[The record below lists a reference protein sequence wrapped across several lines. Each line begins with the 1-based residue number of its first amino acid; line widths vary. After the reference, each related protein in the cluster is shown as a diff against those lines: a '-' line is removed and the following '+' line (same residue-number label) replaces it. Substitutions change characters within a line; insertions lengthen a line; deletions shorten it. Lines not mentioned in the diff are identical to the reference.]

1 MRATTFKTRATEHVA
16 QRRRSQ
22 PNCLR
27 SHDTST
33 ELVFGRIAP
42 RTCNRTRGF
51 LVRDNKTTATVS
63 GASVAWTGI
72 GRCRTLQSDEMYKA
86 TPSDTTTCTVQ
97 RESCISTFEH
107 YSKLYSMLK
116 ARYSILSIESYV
128 PEALYNVQ
136 SNVQC
141 TKLSCNNSLC
151 RRWLA

>member
-72 GRCRTLQSDEMYKA
+72 GRCRTSPQMLSTDITISGQNR
-86 TPSDTTTCTVQ
+86 PSRQYRLDQNRLSHPLHHPTLHYTTLKE
-97 RESCISTFEH
+97 RMIA
-107 YSKLYSMLK
+107 YSNND
-116 ARYSILSIESYV
+116 SIYHLIAEGGLV
-128 PEALYNVQ
+128 RGGGVD
-136 SNVQC
+136 V
-141 TKLSCNNSLC
+141 
-151 RRWLA
+151 